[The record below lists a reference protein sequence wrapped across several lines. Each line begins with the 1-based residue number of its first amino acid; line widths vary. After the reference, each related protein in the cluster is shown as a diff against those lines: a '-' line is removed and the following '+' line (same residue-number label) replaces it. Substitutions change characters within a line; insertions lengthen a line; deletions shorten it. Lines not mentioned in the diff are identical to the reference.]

1 MLYIYSMT
9 GLLKADLHVHSRYSN
24 KPSMWALRKLNCP
37 ESFTDP
43 LQIYN
48 AARKKDMQFVT
59 ITDHNTINGALQIA
73 HLPGSFISCEVTT
86 YLPDDGCKFHVIAL
100 DITEARYSS
109 IMHLRKNVYELV
121 AFFHEHNIAHFLAH
135 PLYDINM
142 KLSLGAIEKML
153 LLFEVF
159 EVKNGSRATKYNSLI
174 ENVLSTLTEKKIEMI
189 ADRHGFAP
197 YGQTPWVK
205 GTVGGSDDHSGFFIG
220 RTYTVSP
227 FVRNVN
233 EFIASIREK
242 KVWPGGEDGDP
253 LVLAHSIYGVGYRF
267 LTERFAKK
275 RIGTFPFINALLKR
289 VMNAGEGKASFFEKM
304 NLFIRNNL
312 PELYDGY
319 EGKSFEQ
326 ILDKEA
332 KRLLN
337 DPGFLELI
345 STADMNRKVFAVTS
359 HLVNRLIY
367 IYTERLTKASFAL
380 GFVNLLNSLSTI
392 GLVHL
397 LASPYYVAFHHQNRN
412 KALMRELSERF
423 LPQST
428 SRGHQRIALF
438 TDTLNEING
447 VAITIRRLI
456 DTARERGIELVV
468 ITSSTEGASFKDGVM
483 NFTPVGECAL
493 PEYPDLKLSFP
504 PVLDVIEY
512 FEREGFTRIHAS
524 TPGTMGLL
532 GLLIGKLMN
541 VPISGTYHTDIPQ
554 YVRDLSNDAFL
565 ENVAWNYMIW
575 FYSQMEEV
583 MVPSASTRGQLISK
597 GLAVEK
603 VKPLPRWVD
612 TGVFA
617 PSKREKAFWKRH
629 GINNELILLYV
640 GRISREK
647 NLELLAAAFKEVT
660 DGGVS
665 STLAIVGDGPYRKE
679 LESELAGYRAVF
691 SGFLSGRELSAAYA
705 SSDVF
710 VFPSTT
716 DTFGNVVLE
725 AQASGLPVIVSDSG
739 GPQELMVNGSTGL
752 VVKSD
757 SRKALVDAMRRLIQ
771 DRTMRNAMSINARE
785 FTVTNRLHASQ
796 AYSTILRCS
805 TDDAECS
812 FVPTT
817 TAHVCTRDE
826 I

>member
-1 MLYIYSMT
+1 MT
-9 GLLKADLHVHSRYSN
+9 GLYKADLHVHSRYSN
-24 KPSMWALRKLNCP
+24 KPSIWALRKLNCP

-43 LQIYN
+43 LQIYK

-59 ITDHNTINGALQIA
+59 ITDHNSISGALEIA

-86 YLPDDGCKFHVIAL
+86 YLPDDGCKLHVIAL
-100 DITEARYSS
+100 DITEAQYAD
-109 IMHLRKNVYELV
+109 IMQLRKNVYEL
-121 AFFHEHNIAHFLAH
+121 AGFFREQNIAHFLAH
-135 PLYDINM
+135 PLYDMNL
-142 KLSLGAIEKML
+142 KLSLTTIEKTL
-153 LLFEVF
+153 LLFEIF
-159 EVKNGSRATKYNSLI
+159 EVKNGARAAKYNALI
-174 ENVLSTLTEKKIEMI
+174 ENILSTLTEEKIEKI
-189 ADRHGFAP
+189 ADRHGLAP
-197 YGQTPWVK
+197 YGKMPWVK
-205 GTVGGSDDHSGFFIG
+205 GRVGGSDDHSGFFIG
-220 RTYTVSP
+220 RTYTVSRSAGNVSE
-227 FVRNVN
+227 FV
-233 EFIASIREK
+233 ASIREK
-242 KVWPGGEDGDP
+242 RTWAGGEDGDP

-275 RIGTFPFINALLKR
+275 KIATFPFINALLNR
-289 VMNAGEGKASFFEKM
+289 VMNSGEGETSLFEKI
-304 NLFIRNNL
+304 NLFIRKNL
-312 PELYDGY
+312 PEVYDGY

-337 DPGFLELI
+337 DPSFLELI

-367 IYTERLTKASFAL
+367 IYTERLTKASVAL
-380 GFVNLLNSLSTI
+380 GLVNLLNSLSTI

-423 LPQST
+423 VPQGT
-428 SRGHQRIALF
+428 SHEHQKIALF

-468 ITSSTEGASFKDGVM
+468 ITSSTEGTSFKNGVM
-483 NFTPVGECAL
+483 NFIPVGECAL
-493 PEYPDLKLSFP
+493 PEYPELKLSFP
-504 PVLDVIEY
+504 PILDVIEY
-512 FEREGFTRIHAS
+512 CEHKGFTRIHAS

-541 VPISGTYHTDIPQ
+541 IPISGTYHTDIPQ
-554 YVRDLSNDAFL
+554 YVRDLSNDVFL

-583 MVPSASTRGQLISK
+583 MVPSTSTRSQLISK
-597 GLAVEK
+597 GLAAKK
-603 VKPLPRWVD
+603 VQPLPRWVD

-617 PSKREKAFWKRH
+617 PFKKEEAFWKRH
-629 GINNELILLYV
+629 GINGGLKMLYV
-640 GRISREK
+640 GRVSKEK
-647 NLELLAAAFKEVT
+647 NLKLLADAFKEIV
-660 DGGVS
+660 DGGLG
-665 STLAIVGDGPYRKE
+665 STLSIVGDGPYRKE
-679 LESELAGYRAVF
+679 LERELAGYPAVF
-691 SGFLSGRELSAAYA
+691 TGFLSGEDLCAAYA

-739 GPQELMVNGSTGL
+739 GPKELMVDRSTGL
-752 VVKSD
+752 VVESGSRESLVNAMRCLIKD
-757 SRKALVDAMRRLIQ
+757 DTMRKAMG
-771 DRTMRNAMSINARE
+771 MNARE
-785 FTVTNRLHASQ
+785 FTLTNGVRASQ

-805 TDDAECS
+805 TDNSGVS
-812 FVPTT
+812 FVPKTP
-817 TAHVCTRDE
+817 AQVCAQEE